1 MMFLGAKFCS
11 HCGARADRKE
21 IAEDAPHP
29 CPRCQS
35 ETKAVVIGKTDLREC
50 ARCEGIWADAA
61 ALQHIVMDREQ
72 QAAVLGVAMPMP
84 TPKSAP
90 LEKIRYLP
98 CPVCKTLMHRVNFAK
113 CSNVIVDV
121 CKAHGT
127 WFDKDELRRIIE
139 FIRAGGIERARAN
152 EMAELERQRRELEAA
167 RTAAAHEHASS
178 YQSSQWDTRQNALSL
193 AAAAVLS
200 SFFD

>member
-1 MMFLGAKFCS
+1 MMFVGAKFCS
-11 HCGARADRKE
+11 HCGAK
-21 IAEDAPHP
+21 AERRELAQDKPHP
-29 CPRCQS
+29 CPRCRS
-35 ETKAVVIGKTDLREC
+35 NTKPVVIGKTSLHEC
-50 ARCEGIWADAA
+50 PRCEGLWADAA
-61 ALQHIVMDREQ
+61 ALQHIVADREQ

-84 TPKSAP
+84 APNSVP

-98 CPVCKTLMHRVNFAK
+98 CPVCRKLMHRVNFAK

-127 WFDKDELRRIIE
+127 WFDKDELRRIVE
-139 FIRAGGIERARAN
+139 FIRAGGFERARAN
-152 EMAELERQRRELEAA
+152 EMAELERQRREVEAA
-167 RTAAAHEHASS
+167 RTAAAHERASL
-178 YQSSQWDTRQNALSL
+178 YQSSPYNSRENALSL